1 MSAFG
6 FYEKDNLVGAIEL
19 LAEKERERGKTPK
32 QVVESIMEAMTYGI
46 SSALYEV
53 RDERVDTKGNS

>member
-6 FYEKDNLVGAIEL
+6 FYEKDSVVDAIET
-19 LAEKERERGKTPK
+19 LAKAERDRGKTPK

-53 RDERVDTKGNS
+53 RDEKVDVA